1 MIADRRLCVTLDGRL
16 VEAGDLDSAYLLA
29 AVGHEIA
36 PEKVKALGLVVWSDG
51 RVMQGPEPVA
61 DVFSQA
67 MAGAL
72 THELI
77 DEPFMPQPE
86 AAPEPKK
93 IMPSQAKRSRGK
105 PK

>member
-51 RVMQGPEPVA
+51 RVMQGAEPVKA
-61 DVFSQA
+61 LEPVVVWDAKQSYLPAKPVVPLVDV
-67 MAGAL
+67 
-72 THELI
+72 
-77 DEPFMPQPE
+77 P
-86 AAPEPKK
+86 PKQ